1 MNLLTVIG
9 NAIFGLL
16 NAFRW
21 VIVAVLAIGL
31 PVVIYVT
38 FIADEPVFPAEND
51 IELGGQTVASISADP
66 EQFPILPETDYPEAY
81 KQLRSLV
88 ARLVQSPEIRYG
100 DLFAYDQVKIIH
112 DDSVLNAFCA
122 PGGYIYVYTGLM
134 RYLETEDH
142 LAGVLGHEIAHAEL
156 RHSSIRLQKE
166 YGAERLLDFALIS
179 NTGGVGSAMKA
190 VILKDL
196 LSLDYSRD
204 QEAEADDYSVR
215 YLSTSGYACDGTA
228 GFFEKLLAEGQDVNI
243 PEFLSD
249 HPASD
254 ARVEAI
260 KKTAAE
266 LECST
271 QLTDP
276 ASWRA
281 VQATLPPLSETTE
294 RQE

>member
-1 MNLLTVIG
+1 MNLLAMIG
-9 NAIFGLL
+9 NAILGIL

-31 PVVIYVT
+31 PLVIYVT
-38 FIADEPVFPAEND
+38 FVADEPVFPAEND
-51 IELGGQTVASISADP
+51 IDLGGQTVASISADP
-66 EQFPILPETDYPEAY
+66 GQFPILPETEHPEAY
-81 KQLRSLV
+81 AQLRSLV
-88 ARLVQSPEIRYG
+88 ERLVQSPKIRYG

-134 RYLETEDH
+134 RYLENEDH

-179 NTGGVGSAMKA
+179 NTGGLGAAMKA

-196 LSLDYSRD
+196 LTLDYSRD

-215 YLSTSGYACDGTA
+215 YLSASGYACDGTA
-228 GFFEKLLAEGQDVNI
+228 GFFEKLLTEGQDVNI

-260 KKTAAE
+260 KKTAVE
-266 LECST
+266 LGCST
-271 QLTDP
+271 QLADP

-281 VQATLPPLSETTE
+281 VKATLPPLS
-294 RQE
+294 